1 MTCPHCEHFSTET
14 MPRIKSEFIDKGLVR
29 FVFRPFPLDGLSLRA
44 SMMAQCVPGDGYFN
58 MIDVLFRSR
67 SEWTSAADPLA
78 ALKQIGRTAGLS
90 NTDIDRCIAD
100 QAVADRIVASIKDAQ
115 AKFGIDSTP
124 SFVINGKKYTNIPF
138 DDYPDEGVT
147 KPGFGKI
154 IKDLLPPS

>member
-1 MTCPHCEHFSTET
+1 
-14 MPRIKSEFIDKGLVR
+14 
-29 FVFRPFPLDGLSLRA
+29 LRA